1 MFEGTDNSDGDE
13 QVSQTVDTSTDD
25 VEVDTEALE
34 VDTDTTA
41 QTDATQAVNPFA
53 TGKEKFKV
61 DGEEHEWTWEET
73 RKYAQLGKMG
83 YKRSQEAA
91 ALKKQVAD
99 NYKKLTQMATTNPQ
113 ALIEILTGRKQSPSQ
128 QGQGEE
134 QTRQSEE
141 RGFDHRDAE
150 LQELKQRVEAR
161 ELADERK
168 AIENELS
175 DSVSK
180 YPELNNEIYREYV
193 KSQYTKALRRG
204 EDVAIEDIAFMVSQS
219 IKEQQS
225 KDLRTKQQKLKERRD
240 RAPST
245 VPPGFKSE
253 KSDDMDLDAV
263 KRLAGRM

>member
-1 MFEGTDNSDGDE
+1 MFEGTDNSAGDD
-13 QVSQTVDTSTDD
+13 QVTQEVDTSTD
-25 VEVDTEALE
+25 VD
-34 VDTDTTA
+34 VDTDTA
-41 QTDATQAVNPFA
+41 ALDTDTDTTTQPTETQAAIPFA

-99 NYKKLTQMATTNPQ
+99 NYKKLTQLATTNPQ
-113 ALIEILTGRKQSPSQ
+113 GLIEILTGRKQSAATD
-128 QGQGEE
+128 GQADEM
-134 QTRQSEE
+134 RQSEA
-141 RGFDHRDAE
+141 RGTDHRDAE
-150 LQELKQRVEAR
+150 IQELKSRIEAR
-161 ELADERK
+161 ELAEERK

-180 YPELNNEIYREYV
+180 YPELNSEIYREYV

-219 IKEQQS
+219 IKEQQAKS
-225 KDLRTKQQKLKERRD
+225 LREKQQKIKERRD

-253 KSDDMDLDAV
+253 KSDDMDLEAV